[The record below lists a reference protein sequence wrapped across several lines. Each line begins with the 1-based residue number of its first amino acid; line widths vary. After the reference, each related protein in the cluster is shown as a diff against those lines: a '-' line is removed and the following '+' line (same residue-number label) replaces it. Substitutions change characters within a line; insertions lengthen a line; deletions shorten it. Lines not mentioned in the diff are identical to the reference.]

1 MKVHLVLCC
10 ELFFFLAYFSED
22 HPRDMDVQG
31 FLDEALIMKDFDHEN
46 ILSLIGICLG
56 KDHMPLVVL
65 PYMAHGDLLSYLR
78 NVNNVSLFK
87 KYQDTI

>member
-1 MKVHLVLCC
+1 
-10 ELFFFLAYFSED
+10 
-22 HPRDMDVQG
+22 MDVQG

-78 NVNNVSLFK
+78 NVNNVSFFLEMKRHFK
-87 KYQDTI
+87 PTTTDNHSLIISTFSFFFI